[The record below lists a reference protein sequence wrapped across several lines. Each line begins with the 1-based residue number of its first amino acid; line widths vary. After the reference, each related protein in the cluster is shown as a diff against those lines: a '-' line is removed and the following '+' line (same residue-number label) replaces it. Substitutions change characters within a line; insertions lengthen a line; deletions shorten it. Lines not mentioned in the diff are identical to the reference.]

1 MKTKWRSTETVE
13 ELAKED
19 LHEDVKQHN
28 LIFRKLSLHE
38 QLRRK
43 RETKIQLAKKRRSV
57 YNQMSKSIKKS
68 RTGNKSETQAYKD
81 QPDENQKNDEDS
93 NGSSESE

>member
-1 MKTKWRSTETVE
+1 
-13 ELAKED
+13 
-19 LHEDVKQHN
+19 
-28 LIFRKLSLHE
+28 
-38 QLRRK
+38 
-43 RETKIQLAKKRRSV
+43 
-57 YNQMSKSIKKS
+57 MSKSIKKS